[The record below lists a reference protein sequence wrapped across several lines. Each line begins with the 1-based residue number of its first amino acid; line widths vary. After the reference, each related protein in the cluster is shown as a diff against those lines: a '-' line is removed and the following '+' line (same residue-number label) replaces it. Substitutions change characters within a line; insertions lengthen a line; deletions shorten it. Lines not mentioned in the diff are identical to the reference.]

1 MAGLRA
7 SLARLR
13 EMRRLFERR
22 LADAAT
28 KPARPTP
35 DREVSLLE
43 ITAFG
48 SNPGNL
54 RLFAHVPQELSANPP
69 LVVALH
75 GCTQDAHA
83 YARGTG
89 WPDLAD
95 RFGFVVIFPE
105 QQAANNPKN
114 CFSWFLPGDT
124 TRESGEALSIRQ
136 MTEKAIAEFGL
147 DRSQVFITGLSAGG
161 AMASVMLATYPE
173 MFAGGAIIAGLPYGS
188 AASVQEAFEAMFN
201 GTTASSRALGDRV
214 RGASRHIEPWPRI
227 SVWHGTTD
235 TVVAPSNGNSVIAQ
249 WINVHGLPVQPSGEE
264 LVSGYIRRVWNGK
277 TGVPQL
283 EAFSI
288 EGMGHGEPLGDT
300 SEDGCGALGAFF
312 LDVGISA
319 AREIVRFWK
328 LDSASLTRQA
338 PKTRAAPR
346 RAAPQVPHQAEP
358 AAPTLFAA
366 GSRPADSPFSP
377 DAVIAAAF
385 KAAGL
390 PDLAVRTDGSNR
402 IDPDAIIDVAL
413 RAAGIRR

>member
-1 MAGLRA
+1 
-7 SLARLR
+7 
-13 EMRRLFERR
+13 MRSLFERR

-28 KPARPTP
+28 KPAGPAP
-35 DREVSLLE
+35 DREGSLRE
-43 ITAFG
+43 IAAFG

-54 RLFAHVPQELSANPP
+54 RLFAHVPQELNANPP

-83 YARGTG
+83 YERGTG
-89 WPDLAD
+89 WSDLAD
-95 RFGFVVIFPE
+95 RFGFVVIYPQ

-136 MTEKAIAEFGL
+136 MTEKAIVEFGI
-147 DRSQVFITGLSAGG
+147 DRSRVFITGLSAGG

-173 MFAGGAIIAGLPYGS
+173 VFAGGAIIAGLPYGS
-188 AASVQEAFEAMFN
+188 ASSVQEAFEAMFN
-201 GTTASSRALGDRV
+201 GTTASPRALGDRV
-214 RGASRHIEPWPRI
+214 RGASRHSGPWPRI

-235 TVVAPSNGNSVIAQ
+235 AVVKPSNGNAIIAQ
-249 WINVHGLPVQPSGEE
+249 WINVHGLPAQPSGEE
-264 LVSGYIRRVWNGK
+264 LVSGHIRRVWNGK
-277 TGVPQL
+277 NGVPQL

-288 EGMGHGEPLGDT
+288 AGMGHGEPLGDT
-300 SEDGCGALGAFF
+300 SEDGCGAPGAFF

-338 PKTRAAPR
+338 PKTRVAAR
-346 RAAPQVPHQAEP
+346 RPAPPVPYQAEP
-358 AAPTLFAA
+358 AAPAQFAA
-366 GSRPADSPFSP
+366 GTRPAHSPFRP

-390 PDLAVRTDGSNR
+390 PALPAHPEGSHR
-402 IDPDAIIDVAL
+402 IDPDAIIDAAL
-413 RAAGIRR
+413 KAAGLRG